1 MSNVIDNYI
10 LPTIESEGYFT
21 FMPPFNIPKYEDKKY
36 TVIAV
41 RNVTD
46 MINSNE
52 SPYDGVY
59 APAGL
64 TEKDFLYDIERKV
77 PIVTLMSTEQKYL
90 YIPANRIKSLP
101 TIAGV
106 EYQELIL
113 AVNLGPLPVD
123 YDIGIISNI
132 IKDDVY
138 AASGIQ
144 STVEKLKS
152 SNVKLIDELEHKK
165 YKQLLD
171 NKKSVTKSYGIRYK
185 ELEKLYNST
194 RTHLQELERSFIG
207 NIENFHNN
215 IIEII
220 KINIDKNVMIA
231 QIQAEYNKI
240 FDILPPE
247 VESLE
252 NTTDS

>member
-10 LPTIESEGYFT
+10 LPSIESEGYFT
-21 FMPPFNIPKYEDKKY
+21 FIAPFNLPKYEEKKY
-36 TVIAV
+36 RVIAI

-52 SPYDGVY
+52 SPYDGIY

-77 PIVTLMSTEQKYL
+77 PIVVLMSNEQKYL

-101 TIAGV
+101 TILGI

-123 YDIGIISNI
+123 YDISIISKTI
-132 IKDDVY
+132 TDDIY
-138 AASGIQ
+138 ATSGIQ

-152 SNVKLIDELEHKK
+152 SNIKLVDELEHKK

-171 NKKSVTKSYGIRYK
+171 NKKKVTKSYGIRYK
-185 ELEKLYNST
+185 ELEKTYNST

-207 NIENFHNN
+207 NIENFHNTVVG
-215 IIEII
+215 IIQN
-220 KINIDKNVMIA
+220 NIDKNVMIE
-231 QIQAEYNKI
+231 QLQTEYNKI
-240 FDILPPE
+240 FGILPPE
-247 VESLE
+247 VETPE
-252 NTTDS
+252 EPID